1 MKRRTVDKGKIERAD
16 RESSIVLNAERQQRE
31 TKTARLREL
40 RLQRE
45 QVPSK
50 ESNP

>member
-1 MKRRTVDKGKIERAD
+1 MKRRSVDKGKIERAD
-16 RESSIVLNAERQQRE
+16 RESRILLDAEQEQRE

-40 RLQRE
+40 RLHRDQA
-45 QVPSK
+45 PSK

>member
-1 MKRRTVDKGKIERAD
+1 VKRRSVDKGKIERAD
-16 RESSIVLNAERQQRE
+16 RESRIVLDAERQQRE

-45 QVPSK
+45 RASSK